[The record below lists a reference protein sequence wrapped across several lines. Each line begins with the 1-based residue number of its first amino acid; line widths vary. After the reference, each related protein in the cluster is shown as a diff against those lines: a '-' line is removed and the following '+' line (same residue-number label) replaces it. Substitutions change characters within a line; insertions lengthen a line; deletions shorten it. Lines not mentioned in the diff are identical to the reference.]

1 MPNIV
6 AEGTSYIRDDL
17 SWASCEKSKGV
28 YALDPQDASWID
40 AANVAGL
47 KVVAILNANPIYPD
61 KWDPTAAANFCA
73 WLATTEAG
81 KINAIEVVNAP
92 EEEPRSAVEP
102 VAVDEP
108 AIVDETL
115 NEAKPER
122 PPRKKQASAKE
133 EKRWKTSV
141 QLSRR
146 HEKIVNEFV
155 MHYRMQ
161 GLRPVS
167 VNTIILAALD
177 VLKQTP
183 QLDEVVH
190 AIVVADKRVTR
201 PN

>member
-1 MPNIV
+1 MKKPAMDPADLALERARQLKAVQLSRGGEDESPTDV
-6 AEGTSYIRDDL
+6 AT
-17 SWASCEKSKGV
+17 
-28 YALDPQDASWID
+28 
-40 AANVAGL
+40 
-47 KVVAILNANPIYPD
+47 
-61 KWDPTAAANFCA
+61 
-73 WLATTEAG
+73 
-81 KINAIEVVNAP
+81 P
-92 EEEPRSAVEP
+92 EEPPSAVEP

-108 AIVDETL
+108 PKEAITSV
-115 NEAKPER
+115 KPEK
-122 PPRKKQASAKE
+122 PPKKNKTSTKE

-141 QLSRR
+141 QLSKR

-190 AIVVADKRVTR
+190 AIVAADKRVTR
-201 PN
+201 LN

>member
-1 MPNIV
+1 MKKP
-6 AEGTSYIRDDL
+6 
-17 SWASCEKSKGV
+17 
-28 YALDPQDASWID
+28 ALDPADLALERARQLKAVQISRGGGEPQPDAS
-40 AANVAGL
+40 
-47 KVVAILNANPIYPD
+47 
-61 KWDPTAAANFCA
+61 
-73 WLATTEAG
+73 
-81 KINAIEVVNAP
+81 AP
-92 EEEPRSAVEP
+92 EEEPTSTVEP

-108 AIVDETL
+108 AKIVDEAL
-115 NEAKPER
+115 KEAKPER
-122 PPRKKQASAKE
+122 APRKKQASAKE

-190 AIVVADKRVTR
+190 AIVAADKRVTR
-201 PN
+201 LN

>member
-1 MPNIV
+1 V
-6 AEGTSYIRDDL
+6 
-17 SWASCEKSKGV
+17 
-28 YALDPQDASWID
+28 
-40 AANVAGL
+40 
-47 KVVAILNANPIYPD
+47 
-61 KWDPTAAANFCA
+61 
-73 WLATTEAG
+73 
-81 KINAIEVVNAP
+81 
-92 EEEPRSAVEP
+92 
-102 VAVDEP
+102 VDEP
-108 AIVDETL
+108 L
-115 NEAKPER
+115 KEAKPER

-190 AIVVADKRVTR
+190 AIVAADKRVTR
-201 PN
+201 LN

>member
-1 MPNIV
+1 MKKPAIDP
-6 AEGTSYIRDDL
+6 ADL
-17 SWASCEKSKGV
+17 
-28 YALDPQDASWID
+28 ALERARQLKAVQLSRGGGEPPQDAS
-40 AANVAGL
+40 
-47 KVVAILNANPIYPD
+47 
-61 KWDPTAAANFCA
+61 T
-73 WLATTEAG
+73 
-81 KINAIEVVNAP
+81 P
-92 EEEPRSAVEP
+92 EEPLSTVEP

-108 AIVDETL
+108 AKIVDEPPK
-115 NEAKPER
+115 EAKVER
-122 PPRKKQASAKE
+122 PARKKQASAKE

-190 AIVVADKRVTR
+190 AIVAADKRVTR
-201 PN
+201 LN

>member
-1 MPNIV
+1 M
-6 AEGTSYIRDDL
+6 
-17 SWASCEKSKGV
+17 AS
-28 YALDPQDASWID
+28 
-40 AANVAGL
+40 
-47 KVVAILNANPIYPD
+47 
-61 KWDPTAAANFCA
+61 
-73 WLATTEAG
+73 
-81 KINAIEVVNAP
+81 
-92 EEEPRSAVEP
+92 EPRKVFISYNRADRDKV
-102 VAVDEP
+102 VDEP
-108 AIVDETL
+108 PKGPIASTRLE
-115 NEAKPER
+115 K
-122 PPRKKQASAKE
+122 PPRKKQTSDKG

-190 AIVVADKRVTR
+190 AIVAADKRVTR
-201 PN
+201 LN